1 MFAGEH
7 EKFQIGGKVDHFD
20 GYENRALH
28 ADFGAQ
34 FDYYGE
40 LGETEV
46 DVEMIASDVCTGFA
60 ADFVAG
66 KKNGSH
72 VM

>member
-1 MFAGEH
+1 MLAGEH
-7 EKFQIGGKVDHFD
+7 KKFQIGVKGDNFD

-28 ADFGAQ
+28 ADFGAY
-34 FDYYGE
+34 FDCSGE

-46 DVEMIASDVCTGFA
+46 DVAVIASDVCTGIA

-66 KKNGSH
+66 KKSPI
-72 VM
+72 